1 MDWTLT
7 MAMPPA
13 PPGAEEEKPAA
24 PAPRAPVGEQEAAPE
39 PRAPAADQVVVGC
52 IPREPPGFQRRAG
65 LLADL
70 DADGTGVS
78 VLYATAGRQGAGTTQ
93 LAAAYARAIRAT
105 SWRLVAWVNAEDAG
119 TLRAGLAVVADALG
133 LPEGGPGPHG
143 ADPGLAV
150 RHRLE
155 ADGDRSLL
163 VFDGAS
169 DLEILRPFVPT
180 EGNARILITCGE
192 QAAAAVGSLGV
203 QASDVPVDVFTNDE
217 AVAFLAAQTGLSD
230 AAGAAEVADELGC
243 LPLALAQAAAV
254 IAGKRLEY
262 GAYLDRLR
270 ARQRPA
276 DQAPPA
282 GQPYPPGLAES
293 IVLSLEAVLVAD
305 QTGVCTG
312 VMELIAVLSAAGVRR
327 DLFHAAG
334 QMGVLAGDGQGAAPA
349 VVDRAL
355 EELVQRSLLI
365 SSLDGQTLL
374 AHPVVRRTVRDELAR
389 QERLTAAC
397 WAAAS
402 VLEARANALVGS
414 PDRPA
419 IRDITEQAG
428 ALLASAAGA
437 AGDIDEELARFLLRP
452 RFLGLYYLIE
462 LGDSVPQAIAV
473 GEALTAD
480 LERLLGAGHPDTLNG
495 RNSLA
500 VAYQAAGRVDE
511 AIPLFERTLIG
522 RTRMLGPGHPDTL
535 TAQNNLAAAYQ
546 DAGRVGEG
554 ILLFELTLAAR
565 EQVLGAD
572 HDDTLNSRNHLAAAY
587 RDAGRSAEAVPL
599 HEQTLAAREH
609 ALGPDHSST
618 LGARNNLAA
627 AYRDA
632 GRAMEA
638 VPLFEQTL
646 AACERLLG
654 ADHPRTLSAR
664 HNLANAYRDVGRSA
678 EAIPLHEQ
686 TLAACERL
694 LGADHPKT
702 LSARHNLADAYR
714 DVGRA
719 GEAIPLHE
727 LTLAAR
733 ERALGA
739 DHPDTLAALT
749 SLAAAYRE
757 TGRAVEAMLLFEV
770 VLAAQE
776 RLLGADHPDTLATRG
791 SLALVHREA
800 GRAE

>member
-1 MDWTLT
+1 M
-7 MAMPPA
+7 
-13 PPGAEEEKPAA
+13 GEQGAA
-24 PAPRAPVGEQEAAPE
+24 PQPCASAD
-39 PRAPAADQVVVGC
+39 DQVVVGC
-52 IPREPPGFQRRAG
+52 IPQEPPGFQRRAE
-65 LLADL
+65 LLAEL
-70 DADGTGVS
+70 DRDGTGVS
-78 VLYATAGRQGAGTTQ
+78 VLYATAGRRGVGTTQ
-93 LAAAYARAIRAT
+93 LAAAYARAVCAT
-105 SWRLVAWVNAEDAG
+105 GWRLVAWVSAEDAG
-119 TLRAGLAVVADALG
+119 TLRAGLAAVADALG
-133 LPEGGPGPHG
+133 LSEDGSGPHA
-143 ADPGLAV
+143 ADAGVAV

-169 DLEILRPFVPT
+169 DPGMLRPFVPT
-180 EGNARILITCGE
+180 EGNARILITCDE
-192 QAAAAVGSLGV
+192 QAAASLGM

-230 AAGAAEVADELGC
+230 AAGAAEVAGELGR

-254 IAGKRLEY
+254 TAGKRLEY
-262 GAYLDRLR
+262 GTYLDRLR

-276 DQAPPA
+276 DQAPAA
-282 GQPYPPGLAES
+282 GQPDPPGMAEA
-293 IVLSLEAVLVAD
+293 ILLSLEAILEAD

-312 VMELIAVLSAAGVRR
+312 VMEIIAVLSAAGVRR

-334 QMGVLAGDGQGAAPA
+334 HLGVLAGDGQGAAPA
-349 VVDRAL
+349 LVDRAL

-365 SSLDGQTLL
+365 SSLDGQTVL
-374 AHPVVRRTVRDELAR
+374 AHPLVRRAVRDELAR

-414 PDRPA
+414 QDRPA
-419 IRDITEQAG
+419 IRDITEQTG
-428 ALLASAAGA
+428 ALLASAAGP
-437 AGDIDEELARFLLRP
+437 AGDIDEELARVLLRP

-462 LGDSVPQAIAV
+462 LGDSAPQAIAV

-480 LERLLGAGHPDTLNG
+480 LERLLGADHPDTLNG

-500 VAYQAAGRVDE
+500 VAYQAADRVDE

-522 RTRMLGPGHPDTL
+522 RARILGPGHPDTL
-535 TAQNNLAAAYQ
+535 TAQDNLAVAYQ

-646 AACERLLG
+646 AVCERLLG

-664 HNLANAYRDVGRSA
+664 HNLANAYRDVGRA
-678 EAIPLHEQ
+678 GEAIPLHEQ

-749 SLAAAYRE
+749 SLAASYRE

>member
-1 MDWTLT
+1 MDWTVT

-13 PPGAEEEKPAA
+13 PPGAEEAKPAA

-52 IPREPPGFQRRAG
+52 IPREPPGFQRRVG

-78 VLYATAGRQGAGTTQ
+78 VLHATAGRQGAGTTQ
-93 LAAAYARAIRAT
+93 LAAAYARAVRAT
-105 SWRLVAWVNAEDAG
+105 GWRLVAWVNAEDAG
-119 TLRAGLAVVADALG
+119 TLRAGLAAVADALG
-133 LPEGGPGPHG
+133 LSGVGSGPRD
-143 ADPGLAV
+143 ADAGLAV

-169 DLEILRPFVPT
+169 DPELLRPFVPT
-180 EGNARILITCGE
+180 EGNARILITCDE
-192 QAAAAVGSLGV
+192 QAAASLGM

-230 AAGAAEVADELGC
+230 AAGAAEVAGELGR

-254 IAGKRLEY
+254 TAGKRLDY
-262 GAYLDRLR
+262 GTYLDRLR
-270 ARQRPA
+270 ARQVAA
-276 DQAPPA
+276 DQVPAA
-282 GQPYPPGLAES
+282 GQPHPPGLVEA
-293 IVLSLEAVLVAD
+293 ILLSLEAILEAD

-312 VMELIAVLSAAGVRR
+312 VMEIIAVLSSAGVRR

-334 QMGVLAGDGQGAAPA
+334 HAGVLAGDGQGAAPA

-365 SSLDGQTLL
+365 ASLDGQTLL
-374 AHPVVRRTVRDELAR
+374 AHPLVKTAVRDELAR
-389 QERLTAAC
+389 QELLTSAC

-414 PDRPA
+414 QDRPA
-419 IRDITEQAG
+419 VRDITEQAG
-428 ALLASAAGA
+428 ALLASAEGPS
-437 AGDIDEELARFLLRP
+437 GEIDQELARVLLRP
-452 RFLGLYYLIE
+452 RFLALYHLIE
-462 LGDSVPQAIAV
+462 LGDSAAQAIEV
-473 GEALTAD
+473 GETLTAD
-480 LERLLGAGHPDTLNG
+480 LERLLGAGHPDTLNS

-500 VAYQAAGRVDE
+500 VAYQDAGRVEE
-511 AIPLFERTLIG
+511 AIPLFERTLVD
-522 RTRMLGPGHPDTL
+522 RTRVLGPGHPDTL
-535 TAQNNLAAAYQ
+535 TAQGNLAAAYPG
-546 DAGRVGEG
+546 AGRVGEA

-565 EQVLGAD
+565 EQALGAD

-587 RDAGRSAEAVPL
+587 RDAGRPAEAVPL
-599 HEQTLAAREH
+599 HEQTLATRER
-609 ALGPDHSST
+609 ALGPDHEST

-632 GRAMEA
+632 GRAAEA

-654 ADHPRTLSAR
+654 ADRPRTLSAR
-664 HNLANAYRDVGRSA
+664 HNLANAYRDVGRAA
-678 EAIPLHEQ
+678 EAVALHEQ

-694 LGADHPKT
+694 LGADHPRT

-727 LTLAAR
+727 LTLEAR

-749 SLAAAYRE
+749 SLAATYRE
-757 TGRAVEAMLLFEV
+757 AGRVIEAMLLFEV
-770 VLAAQE
+770 ILAAQQ
-776 RLLGADHPDTLATRG
+776 RLLGGDHPDTVATRS
-791 SLALVHREA
+791 SLALAQREA
-800 GRAE
+800 ARAE